1 MTRVTAALCRSATW
15 HCGTLLL
22 LHTTTTLLR
31 AGVHTAQGPP
41 AARVVIWADVEAAA
55 KKAVGAD
62 VAARV
67 S

>member
-1 MTRVTAALCRSATW
+1 MSLLHSVALPRGTVS
-15 HCGTLLL
+15 HYYYTLLQRCCVL
-22 LHTTTTLLR
+22 VCTV
-31 AGVHTAQGPP
+31 VHTAQGPP

>member
-1 MTRVTAALCRSATW
+1 MLVCTV
-15 HCGTLLL
+15 
-22 LHTTTTLLR
+22 
-31 AGVHTAQGPP
+31 VHTAQGPP

-67 S
+67 SYF